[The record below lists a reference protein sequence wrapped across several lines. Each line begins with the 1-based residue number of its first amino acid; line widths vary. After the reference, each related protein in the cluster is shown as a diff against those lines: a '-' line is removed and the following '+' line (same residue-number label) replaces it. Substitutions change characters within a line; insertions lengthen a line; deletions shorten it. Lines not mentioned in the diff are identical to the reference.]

1 MFPWLYVLLL
11 GIILLQISIFIK
23 VKWMT
28 TISIIDDYCMGIKKS
43 VWWEAKSFLPSLSYK
58 RTGIWGNIAEY

>member
-1 MFPWLYVLLL
+1 
-11 GIILLQISIFIK
+11 
-23 VKWMT
+23 MT